1 MKNAAHDTLRDA
13 IARNA
18 GAILSLPHGR
28 TLKHHKTRFL
38 ADGEESSFWIEA
50 APGIAQDVERAVEAK
65 TLVGVAFKSPRHKI
79 VFATGIVGL
88 DGQFRVGGGAG
99 GEGVTLDAIRLRF
112 PAEVKTVVRRSHYRV
127 RVPPGAEVEVRAWR
141 IPDHAILRDRPPA
154 SMELSCKLRDV
165 SAGGMCVVIA
175 ANATESAKL
184 GPDQRLRVI
193 LKNGGTEILLEGRI
207 RHVVLTPE
215 NTLRAGVQFKMD
227 PASLE
232 CRQTL
237 TKLNAVVAELTRAE
251 AKRARMMAKAG

>member
-1 MKNAAHDTLRDA
+1 MKDAAHDTLRDA

-28 TLKHHKTRFL
+28 TLRHHKTRFL
-38 ADGEESSFWIEA
+38 ADAEESTFWIEA
-50 APGIAQDVERAVEAK
+50 APGIAQDVERAIEAK
-65 TLVGVAFKSPRHKI
+65 TLVGIAFKSPRHKI

-88 DGQFRVGGGAG
+88 DGRFRAG
-99 GEGVTLDAIRLRF
+99 GDGVTLEAIRLRF

-127 RVPPGAEVEVRAWR
+127 KVPPGAEVEVRAWR
-141 IPDHAILRDRPPA
+141 IPDHAVLRDRPSA
-154 SMELSCKLRDV
+154 SMELSCTLRDV
-165 SAGGMCVVIA
+165 SAGGMCLVVA
-175 ANATESAKL
+175 AGASEAAKL
-184 GPDQRLRVI
+184 SSDQRLRVI
-193 LKNGGTEILLEGRI
+193 LKNGPTEILLEGRV
-207 RHVVLTPE
+207 RHVVFTPE

-237 TKLNAVVAELTRAE
+237 TKLNGVVAELTRAE

>member
-28 TLKHHKTRFL
+28 TLRHHKTRFL
-38 ADGEESSFWIEA
+38 ADADDSCFWIEA
-50 APGIAQDVERAVEAK
+50 APGIGPDVERAIEAK
-65 TLVGVAFKSPRHKI
+65 TLVGIAFKSPRHKI

-88 DGQFRVGGGAG
+88 DGRFRTSDD
-99 GEGVTLDAIRLRF
+99 GVTLEAIRLRF

-127 RVPPGAEVEVRAWR
+127 RVPPGAEVSVRAWR
-141 IPDHAILRDRPPA
+141 IPDHAVLRDRPPA
-154 SMELSCKLRDV
+154 SMELSCKMRDV
-165 SAGGMCVVIA
+165 SAGGMCVVVSA
-175 ANATESAKL
+175 GASEAAKL
-184 GPDQRLRVI
+184 GADQRLRIIV
-193 LKNGGTEILLEGRI
+193 KNGESEILLDGRV

-215 NTLRAGVQFKMD
+215 QTLRAGVQFKMD